1 MGSYFKIVNVT
12 KRQYLDPSDF
22 GEPIKWRSVLR
33 GEHCIQ
39 AFKYL
44 ISDSHA
50 QKGSSNRWD
59 ISGTWAGDRIVLTGD
74 DSSPPDPVGLTTS
87 TANDP
92 TRNLNQMATEE
103 FQNVSSLAIAM
114 LAEHGFE
121 QSLLDHAEDDKSL
134 FLTIADFV
142 MQTSDSRLKS
152 AFEHRFKANWR
163 KRYNEIVA
171 DRPWHQPIPVPLE
184 S

>member
-1 MGSYFKIVNVT
+1 MGSYFKIVNLT
-12 KRQYLDPSDF
+12 KRQYLDPADF
-22 GEPIKWRSVLR
+22 GEAMKWRGTLR

-44 ISDSHA
+44 ISDLHA
-50 QKGSSNRWD
+50 ERESTSRWD
-59 ISGTWAGDRIVLTGD
+59 ISGRWAGDRVVLTGD
-74 DSSPPDPVGLTTS
+74 DSSPPDPIGLTTS
-87 TANDP
+87 TEDEP
-92 TRNLNQMATEE
+92 TRNLYQMAAEE
-103 FQNVSSLAIAM
+103 FQNIGNLAIAM

-152 AFEHRFKANWR
+152 AFERRFETNWQ
-163 KRYNEIVA
+163 KRYGEIVT
-171 DRPWHQPIPVPLE
+171 DRPWHRPIPVPPE